1 MEPDLVIRGGDV
13 IDGTGTPAVRSD
25 VAVVGGRIAAVGEV
39 RDRGR
44 REINATGLVVTPGF
58 IDAHTHMD
66 AQVFWDDLG
75 KPPCWHGVTTVV
87 MGNCG
92 FTLAPARRGHES
104 LVIRSLERAEDI
116 PPEAL
121 AEGLPWTW
129 QTFAEYLDAVD
140 RVPKGLNYA
149 AAIGHSALRTWTMGE
164 RAFEMS
170 ATDDDVSAMEREL
183 TNALRAGAAGFTTSR
198 GKGHA
203 TSDGKPVASRLAT
216 WAEVAALVGVVGR
229 ERHGVFQ
236 LAPER
241 STDPKEQVEFE
252 RRLQALALETGVPIV
267 FGLFATTQL
276 PQPSIDLV
284 DKTVALGGEMWA
296 LTHCRGIVSVQSFL
310 TRLAFDAIPEW
321 HEVRALPHEAQKL
334 LLRDLAVRA
343 RLVEAAHHGVYAD
356 AFGPEARRP
365 HFDSLRVLLSPYPDN
380 PTVADEAARRGVD
393 PVDAMIDI
401 SLERNLDV
409 FFAQDLVPQDEN
421 LLLSL
426 MSHPRTAMGFSDSG
440 AHLSQIFDSSIY
452 SYFLGYWVRER
463 QAVRLE
469 SAIEMMTS
477 RPAAIWGLHD
487 RGRIAPGFAADI
499 TVFDPDTVGPRMPT
513 VVDDLP
519 GGAHRLEQ
527 RADGFVATIVNGS
540 ILTMDGEATE
550 ARSGQL
556 LRSRPV
562 G

>member
-44 REINATGLVVTPGF
+44 REINATGLVVAPGF

-92 FTLAPARRGHES
+92 FTLAPTRRGHES

-241 STDPKEQVEFE
+241 STDQKEQVEFE

-284 DKTVALGGEMWA
+284 DKTVALGGEMWV

-310 TRLAFDAIPEW
+310 TRLAFDSIPEW

-421 LLLSL
+421 LLLTL

>member
-44 REINATGLVVTPGF
+44 REINATGLVVAPGF

-92 FTLAPARRGHES
+92 FTLAPTRRGHES

-241 STDPKEQVEFE
+241 STDQKEQVEFE

-284 DKTVALGGEMWA
+284 DKTVALGGEMWV

-310 TRLAFDAIPEW
+310 TRLAFDSIPEW

-380 PTVADEAARRGVD
+380 PTVADEASAAGSR
-393 PVDAMIDI
+393 
-401 SLERNLDV
+401 
-409 FFAQDLVPQDEN
+409 
-421 LLLSL
+421 
-426 MSHPRTAMGFSDSG
+426 
-440 AHLSQIFDSSIY
+440 SS
-452 SYFLGYWVRER
+452 
-463 QAVRLE
+463 
-469 SAIEMMTS
+469 
-477 RPAAIWGLHD
+477 
-487 RGRIAPGFAADI
+487 
-499 TVFDPDTVGPRMPT
+499 
-513 VVDDLP
+513 
-519 GGAHRLEQ
+519 
-527 RADGFVATIVNGS
+527 
-540 ILTMDGEATE
+540 
-550 ARSGQL
+550 
-556 LRSRPV
+556 
-562 G
+562 